1 MWFVRRRGPLNF
13 ANTVL
18 KMAVPCT
25 KSAVEQ
31 LAAKT
36 AEVCI

>member
-1 MWFVRRRGPLNF
+1 
-13 ANTVL
+13 
-18 KMAVPCT
+18 MAVPCT

-36 AEVCI
+36 ADVCI